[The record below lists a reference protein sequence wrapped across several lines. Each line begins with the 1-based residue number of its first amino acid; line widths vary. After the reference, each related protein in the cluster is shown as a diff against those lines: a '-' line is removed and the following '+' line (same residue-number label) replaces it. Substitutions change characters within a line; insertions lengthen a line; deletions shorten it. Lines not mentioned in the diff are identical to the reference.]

1 MTFEHWWASLTNAEK
16 KILTENYARY
26 IWNTAQAAVQC
37 KCACAPEREDKFN
50 EQKITKAL

>member
-26 IWNTAQAAVQC
+26 IWNTAQAAVRC
-37 KCACAPEREDKFN
+37 KCVCAPEREDKFI
-50 EQKITKAL
+50 EQKITKTL